1 MSERFTRR
9 HLNVASRLGCETVGE
24 FTPVLLRQVLIAD
37 QMRQIDVNNE
47 TLRLNGSLT
56 APLPHRPGSI
66 PGLRNPGI
74 ADLFEVSDKG
84 VTVNRNA

>member
-9 HLNVASRLGCETVGE
+9 HLNVASRLRCETVGE
-24 FTPVLLRQVLIAD
+24 FTPVLLRQVVIAD

-56 APLPHRPGSI
+56 AL
-66 PGLRNPGI
+66 LK
-74 ADLFEVSDKG
+74 LQSDCPTSG
-84 VTVNRNA
+84 PDQPPTYALQG